1 VGGFPAEV
9 IPVIRLA
16 ACQRLIYW
24 RFELMPTTETR
35 RINPI
40 AVTGI
45 VLAVA
50 ALGIFAIRMFTRE
63 VVEIR
68 AAPAT
73 YQNLLSTV
81 STNGRVEPIEYF
93 QAHAPAP
100 GVVAKIYVELGQLVK
115 KGDLLIRM
123 DDADAAARLATA
135 QAALR
140 SAEAAAHDIAQG
152 GTQEERIALSADLNR
167 AQMQKQQAE
176 RDLAALKQLQA
187 KGAASAGEVASAE
200 QRLQAA
206 NATLSNVQQRQT
218 DRFSPADKSKVQAQL
233 NDARAAVAAAQKALA
248 NANIRSPLAGT
259 VYSIPVSQYD
269 FVPAGEDLMDVAD
282 LNRLQ
287 VRAYFDEPEIG
298 KLAVGQAVKIVW
310 DAKPN
315 RTWHGH
321 ISRAPTTVITYGTR
335 NVGECIITVDD
346 AQGDLLPNT
355 NVTVTVTTSQRF
367 NVLSVP
373 REALHTEGTS
383 DFVYR
388 VAQGRLVRTAVQTGA
403 INLTRVEIM
412 SGLTDKDTVALRA
425 TSNRDLSNGLA
436 VRIVE

>member
-1 VGGFPAEV
+1 
-9 IPVIRLA
+9 
-16 ACQRLIYW
+16 
-24 RFELMPTTETR
+24 MPTIETR
-35 RINPI
+35 RLNPI
-40 AVTGI
+40 ALTGI
-45 VLAVA
+45 VLAVV
-50 ALGIFAIRMFTRE
+50 ALAILGIRMFTRE
-63 VVEIR
+63 VVGIR
-68 AAPAT
+68 AAAAT
-73 YQNLLSTV
+73 HQNLLSTV

-100 GVVAKIYVELGQLVK
+100 GVVAKIYVEVGQKVK
-115 KGDLLIRM
+115 KGDLLIKM
-123 DDADAAARLATA
+123 DDADAASRLATA
-135 QAALR
+135 HASLS
-140 SAEAAAHDIAQG
+140 SAEATANDVAQG
-152 GTQEERIALSADLNR
+152 GSQEERIALSGDLNR
-167 AQMQKQQAE
+167 AQMQKDQAE
-176 RDLAALKQLQA
+176 KDLAALKQLQQ

-206 NATLSNVQQRQT
+206 NTTLANVQRRQT
-218 DRFSPADKSKVQAQL
+218 DRYSSTDRSKVQAQL
-233 NDARAAVAAAQKALA
+233 NDARAAVAAAENSYA
-248 NANIRSPLAGT
+248 NANIRTPLAGT

-269 FVPAGEDLMDVAD
+269 FVPAGDDLMDVAD
-282 LNRLQ
+282 LNRIQ

-315 RTWHGH
+315 QTWHGH
-321 ISRAPTTVITYGTR
+321 ISRAPSTVITYGTR

-373 REALHTEGTS
+373 REALHTEGAS

-388 VAQGRLVRTAVQTGA
+388 VVQGKLVRTPVQIGA
-403 INLTRVEIM
+403 FNLTRMEIV
-412 SGLTDKDTVALRA
+412 SGLTEKDIVALNA

-436 VRIVE
+436 VKIVE